1 MIKYTDAKVVFAEIP
16 DEITLAINISGCPIK
31 CPDCHS
37 KYLWEDIGESLD
49 RDSLY
54 NLIKCNDGITCVAF
68 MGGDA
73 NVEYLQSLFYWVRTR
88 YPHLKIAWY
97 SGVERHLLS
106 SDIRYLDYI
115 KLGPFIKEK
124 GPINSKTTNQRMYE
138 ISHSGKF
145 SIKYSDVCGIKD
157 ITSKFWK

>member
-1 MIKYTDAKVVFAEIP
+1 MKYTDTKIVFQEIP
-16 DEITLAINISGCPIK
+16 DEITLAINISGCPVR

-54 NLIKCNDGITCVAF
+54 SLIESNKGITCLAF

-73 NVEYLQSLFYWVRTR
+73 NVAYLQTLFYWVKTR
-88 YPHLKIAWY
+88 YPYLKVAWY
-97 SGVERHLLS
+97 SGVDKVLTNG
-106 SDIRYLDYI
+106 DVNYLDYI
-115 KLGPFIKEK
+115 KVGPYIKEK
-124 GPINSKTTNQRMYE
+124 GPLNSRSTNQKMYKVHRTSE
-138 ISHSGKF
+138 GSTLLIN
-145 SIKYSDVCGIKD
+145 